1 MVKYK
6 AIGNF
11 IHACI
16 VSCPSNFHIF
26 PLDLSCDLPGGTI
39 VLQKYGTFFVP
50 VLIAL
55 VVKC

>member
-16 VSCPSNFHIF
+16 VF
-26 PLDLSCDLPGGTI
+26 PLDLCDLPGGTI

>member
-1 MVKYK
+1 MHALFHVL
-6 AIGNF
+6 AIF
-11 IHACI
+11 I
-16 VSCPSNFHIF
+16 FF